1 MSASPVSM
9 QRKKEYGRLLAQVL
23 PSVIHTEKQHAACLK
38 TLEALLERERSLTA
52 AERELASLL
61 TLLIEDFEDRHYSLP
76 TAAPEPKSWISSSDE
91 QHDFEAKRLA
101 RCFWKPQYHLRNPER
116 ETRIS
121 KEHIRRL
128 SARFHL
134 SPEALFF

>member
-9 QRKKEYGRLLAQVL
+9 QRKEEYGRLLAQVL
-23 PSVIHTEKQHAACLK
+23 PSVIHTEKQHVACLK

-76 TAAPEPKSWISSSDE
+76 KAAPSEVLNFLMD
-91 QHDFEAKRLA
+91 QHDLKQKDLLDVFGTPSVISEVLSGKRQL
-101 RCFWKPQYHLRNPER
+101 
-116 ETRIS
+116 S

-128 SARFHL
+128 SGRFHL
-134 SPEALFF
+134 SPELFF

>member
-23 PSVIHTEKQHAACLK
+23 PSVIRTEKQHAACLK
-38 TLEALLERERSLTA
+38 TLEDLLERGSSLTA

-61 TLLIEDFEDRHYSLP
+61 TLLIEDFEDRNYSLP
-76 TAAPEPKSWISSSDE
+76 KAAPGEMLDLLMDQHSLKQKDLLDVFGTPSIISEVLSG
-91 QHDFEAKRLA
+91 KRDL
-101 RCFWKPQYHLRNPER
+101 
-116 ETRIS
+116 S

-134 SPEALFF
+134 STELFF

>member
-76 TAAPEPKSWISSSDE
+76 RAAPGEVLDFLMGQHTLKQKDLLDVFGSPSIISEILSG
-91 QHDFEAKRLA
+91 KREL
-101 RCFWKPQYHLRNPER
+101 
-116 ETRIS
+116 S

-134 SPEALFF
+134 SPELFF